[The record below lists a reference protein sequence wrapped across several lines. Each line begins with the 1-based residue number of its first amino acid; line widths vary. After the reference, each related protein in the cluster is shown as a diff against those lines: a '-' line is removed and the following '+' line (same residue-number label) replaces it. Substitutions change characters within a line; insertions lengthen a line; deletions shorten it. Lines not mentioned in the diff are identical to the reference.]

1 MQVKITVS
9 QSGGKTGNSFSRSI
23 TLKDAA
29 TVEEVQQVFAKEFGA
44 LFPRYGSLE
53 PEPKKK
59 NKSKDDV

>member
-1 MQVKITVS
+1 MQVKMTVS
-9 QSGGKTGNSFSRSI
+9 QLGGKTGNSYSQSI

-53 PEPKKK
+53 AGERK
-59 NKSKDDV
+59 KSKAKE